1 MFTYENRWAYHAPL
15 HYHSPALLLTNA
27 QDGLARAR
35 MRFAEQFRQ
44 LYAQARRQSF
54 WAMLTRR
61 GHQLLCLEAVRP
73 QGKITVRAQQRPQ
86 FVPIDQ
92 IRGSEGRCCDFD
104 AEFRPLKDHEPE
116 RWINIAI
123 AHSRG
128 APLPPVQL
136 VQVNQ
141 WYYVRDGHHRISV
154 AKTQGQLTIEA
165 EVVVWG

>member
-1 MFTYENRWAYHAPL
+1 MFTNENRWPL
-15 HYHSPALLLTNA
+15 HMPGHDRYPALLLAGA

-35 MRFAEQFRQ
+35 MRFAEQFQR
-44 LYAQARRQSF
+44 LHAQARRHSF
-54 WAMLTRR
+54 WAMVTRR
-61 GHQLLCLEAVRP
+61 RRNLLCLEAVRP
-73 QGKITVRAQQRPQ
+73 LGKVAVRSQQRPQ
-86 FVPIDQ
+86 LVPIDQ
-92 IRGSEGRCCDFD
+92 IRGSEGRCSDFD
-104 AEFRPLKDHEPE
+104 AEFRPLKSHEPE

-128 APLPPVQL
+128 ATLPPVQL

-154 AKTQGQLTIEA
+154 AKTQGQMAIEA

>member
-1 MFTYENRWAYHAPL
+1 MFTNKNQWAFHLPGHDRY
-15 HYHSPALLLTNA
+15 SALLLASA
-27 QDGLARAR
+27 QDGVDNARV
-35 MRFAEQFRQ
+35 RFAEQFHR
-44 LYAQARRQSF
+44 LHAQAHRRSF
-54 WAMLTRR
+54 WAMLMRR
-61 GHQLLCLEAVRP
+61 GHRLLCLEAARP
-73 QGKITVRAQQRPQ
+73 QGKIAVHSRPRPQ

-104 AEFRPLKDHEPE
+104 AEFRPLRSHEPE

-128 APLPPVQL
+128 ATLPPVQL